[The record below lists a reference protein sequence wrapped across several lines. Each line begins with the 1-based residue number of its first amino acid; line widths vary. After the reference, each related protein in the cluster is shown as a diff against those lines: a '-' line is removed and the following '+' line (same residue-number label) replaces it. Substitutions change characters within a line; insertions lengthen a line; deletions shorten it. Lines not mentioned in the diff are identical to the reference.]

1 MEKNNDRRDI
11 NKAISAKM
19 DNRARV
25 ILFGGEKNVLREQA
39 KKNELRAENAE
50 AIIEQ
55 LKKKGISIDCKTPA
69 F

>member
-1 MEKNNDRRDI
+1 MKCCIKIFSNGLTVTTLHILSKEYVEKNNDRRDI

-25 ILFGGEKNVLREQA
+25 ILFGGEK
-39 KKNELRAENAE
+39 
-50 AIIEQ
+50 
-55 LKKKGISIDCKTPA
+55 T